1 MSRVGRAAR
10 VGALVVVAAG
20 IAVGAAKVPGTV
32 ELAPAKGQAGL
43 PQVSN
48 VLVGEAALVCPGQQ
62 RLGATGLRNV
72 SGDVRVAASPASAP
86 TLRAAGVTPPS
97 GAGQVDLEG
106 GTSGAVL
113 ATGATIDGLVG
124 AAATGPVV
132 GPVIARATGALAP
145 GLVATQVWR
154 RTGDDDR
161 GLVVTPCGLPAADAW
176 LLGGGAGASRTER
189 LVVSNPGANAVTVAF
204 DVFGRSGPVATAEGR
219 SVSVPPRDRVVVS
232 LDALAPDEVAPAVHV
247 LATGGVVS
255 AVLSDQWIEGATP
268 RGIDDS
274 VPAAPPATTQVV
286 AGLDVTSTTSLR
298 LVNPGTTGEALVQ
311 VTVLTQQGPSQPAEL
326 RAVRVPPGATTDV
339 PLALAPGAYGLRISS
354 DRPVAAAAWTERRAA
369 AADRMGDFAWLPATP
384 PVRDLAG
391 AVLPSLDGATKRLLL
406 SAGAQG
412 GQVEVQIATGTERR
426 TQPVAVKPDSTAV
439 VDLGRADRVWVATRG
454 GDVRAAVSVV
464 AADAGVPQVAAVP
477 LVSAPVTAVSV
488 PVRQVG
494 S

>member
-10 VGALVVVAAG
+10 VGALVLLAAGVAAG
-20 IAVGAAKVPGTV
+20 AVKVPGTV
-32 ELAPAKGQAGL
+32 ELAQAKGQAGL
-43 PQVSN
+43 PLVSN

-72 SGDVRVAASPASAP
+72 SGQVRVAASPASAD
-86 TLRAAGVTPPS
+86 TLRAAGITPPS
-97 GAGQVDLEG
+97 GAGQVDLE
-106 GTSGAVL
+106 SGPSGSVL
-113 ATGATIDGLVG
+113 ATGATIDGLVS
-124 AAATGPVV
+124 AAVSSAAPVV
-132 GPVIARATGALAP
+132 ARATGALAP

-232 LDALAPDEVAPAVHV
+232 LDALAPGEAAPAVHV
-247 LATGGVVS
+247 IATGGVVS

-274 VPAAPPATTQVV
+274 VPAAPPATAQVV
-286 AGLDVTSTTSLR
+286 AGLDVTGATFLR
-298 LVNPGTTGEALVQ
+298 LVNPGTAGEALVQ
-311 VTVLTQQGPSQPAEL
+311 VTVLTERGPSQPAEL
-326 RAVRVPPGATTDV
+326 RAVRVPPGATADV
-339 PLALAPGAYGLRISS
+339 PLALAPGAYGLRVSS

-384 PVRDLAG
+384 AVRGLAG
-391 AVLPSLDGATKRLLL
+391 AVLPALDGATKRLLL
-406 SAGAQG
+406 SAGARG
-412 GQVEVQIATGTERR
+412 GAIEVEIATGTERR
-426 TQPVAVKPDSTAV
+426 SEAVTVKPNSTAV
-439 VDLGRADRVWVATRG
+439 VGLDRADRVWVATSG

-464 AADAGVPQVAAVP
+464 GADAGVPQVAAVA
-477 LVSAPVTAVSV
+477 LVSAPITVVSV

>member
-1 MSRVGRAAR
+1 MSRLGRAAR

-32 ELAPAKGQAGL
+32 ELAPARGQAGL
-43 PQVSN
+43 PEVSD

-62 RLGATGLRNV
+62 RLGASGLRDV
-72 SGDVRVAASPASAP
+72 AGDVRVAASPASAD

-97 GAGQVDLEG
+97 GAGQVDLESG
-106 GTSGAVL
+106 ASGAVL

-124 AAATGPVV
+124 AAVNATP
-132 GPVIARATGALAP
+132 PVIARAMGALAP

-204 DVFGRSGPVATAEGR
+204 DVFGRAGPVATAEGR

-232 LDALAPDEVAPAVHV
+232 LDALAPDEAAPAVHV
-247 LATGGVVS
+247 IATGGVVS

-274 VPAAPPATTQVV
+274 VPASPPATAQVV
-286 AGLDVTSTTSLR
+286 AGLDVTGTTSLR
-298 LVNPGTTGEALVQ
+298 LVNPGTAGEALVQ
-311 VTVLTQQGPSQPAEL
+311 VTVLTDRGPTQPAEL
-326 RAVRVPPGATTDV
+326 RAVRVPAGATADV
-339 PLALAPGAYGLRISS
+339 PVALRPGAYGLRISS
-354 DRPVAAAAWTERRAA
+354 DRPVTAAAWTERRAA
-369 AADRMGDFAWLPATP
+369 SADRMGDFAWMPATP
-384 PVRDLAG
+384 AVRGLAG
-391 AVLPSLDGATKRLLL
+391 AVLPAVDGATKRLLL
-406 SAGAQG
+406 SAGARG
-412 GQVEVQIATGTERR
+412 GDVEVQIATGAERR
-426 TQPVAVKPDSTAV
+426 SVAVAVRADSTAV
-439 VDLGRADRVWVATRG
+439 VDLGRADRVWVAARD

-464 AADAGVPQVAAVP
+464 GVDAGVPQVAAVP
-477 LVSAPVTAVSV
+477 LVPAPVTAVSV